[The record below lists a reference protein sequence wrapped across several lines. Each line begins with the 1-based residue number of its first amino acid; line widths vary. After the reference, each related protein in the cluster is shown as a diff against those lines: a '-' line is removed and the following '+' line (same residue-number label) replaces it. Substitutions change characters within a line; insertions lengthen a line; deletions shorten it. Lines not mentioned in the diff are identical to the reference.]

1 MSKWILF
8 FIVFINTQA
17 ICGQNIKLSG
27 KITDTQGKAISMATL
42 VVKDSLET
50 TITRAYSD
58 STGNCSIEVMP
69 YKALSFSVSCL
80 GYTDYTHKFNG
91 DDKDISINVILDSA
105 ATDLAE
111 VVVTSKTPLTHRKI
125 DRIVFDAQK
134 LNAVASNFMDILKQT
149 PGIIVQDDV
158 ISMISK
164 GKIIF
169 LLNGRELK
177 MDMKGLVAFLSS
189 QPSGNLHQI
198 EVMTTPPAKYSA
210 EGNAGIINF
219 VTKKI
224 QNNYFGGYLTN
235 QLSIK
240 ERLYDG
246 INCSMQYKKN
256 QLEAYI
262 SVGKGLG
269 TMQTDSKTYIYY
281 PLETWS
287 TTNNKLKSNNY
298 FLLTAGV
305 DYGLTKNSALGA
317 IITYN
322 NMYPDADKKTA
333 TSISSRTG
341 DNSKYFETLTDFDS
355 KYHRTS
361 ANLHYLGNNIIN
373 KNGSINVNLD
383 YLNYS
388 INDHIKL
395 QTTYD
400 ESLGYLNRPKTDI
413 NVYQGKVDLE
423 LPIGNVTLSG
433 GAAYSQ
439 SKTDNRTNYDY
450 ITNDY
455 DLNDHFVYREQI
467 FATYADIR
475 YKLSDKLETKIGLR
489 GEYGVLD
496 GNSLKLN
503 SHTRNNQF
511 DFFPTVFLNYSW
523 NDNNSLSMSVS
534 SRINRPSYVDINPF
548 TTYIDSH
555 TIQTGNPKL
564 LPEKAYSVELGYT
577 WRDLSLSASAMWKNR
592 VIASHTFIDNSKKLT
607 TITIDNI
614 MKKQMYSLDVSY
626 YFDKVVWFDSSISGS
641 VYTLIS
647 KPMDGYNFENISQT
661 SVFLYINNNIYFN
674 RQKTLMANL
683 WGQYQAKERDI
694 VGESPSRDRIDFGLK
709 YFLFGKKLSVGIEY
723 QNMLASHTKS
733 IIKSNDITY
742 IYDYKP
748 YRVLKIS
755 ISYQFGKKLNVHPKK
770 FGINTNRL

>member
-1 MSKWILF
+1 MSRWILF
-8 FIVFINTQA
+8 FIIFINTQA

-27 KITDTQGKAISMATL
+27 KITDTQGKAISMAAL

-58 STGNCSIEVMP
+58 STGNFSIEVMP
-69 YKALSFSVSCL
+69 YKALTFSVSCL
-80 GYTDYTHKFNG
+80 GYKSYTHKFNG
-91 DDKDISINVILDSA
+91 DDKDISINVILDSDA
-105 ATDLAE
+105 IDLAE
-111 VVVTSKTPLTHRKI
+111 VVVTSKTPLTQRKI
-125 DRIVFDAQK
+125 DRVVFNAQK
-134 LNAVASNFMDILKQT
+134 LNAAASNFMDILKQT

-189 QPSGNLHQI
+189 QPSGNLQQI

-256 QLEAYI
+256 QLEAYV

-281 PLETWS
+281 PLEIWS

-298 FLLTAGV
+298 ILLTAGV
-305 DYGLTKNSALGA
+305 DYGLTKNSTLGA
-317 IITYN
+317 IVTYN

-333 TSISSRTG
+333 TSISSGTG
-341 DNSKYFETLTDFDS
+341 DILKYFETLTDFDS
-355 KYHRTS
+355 KYHRTG
-361 ANLHYLGNNIIN
+361 ANLHYVANNIVN
-373 KNGSINVNLD
+373 KDGSVNVNLD

-388 INDHIKL
+388 INDHINL

-423 LPIGNVTLSG
+423 LPVGNVTLSG

-467 FATYADIR
+467 FATYADIK
-475 YKLSDKLETKIGLR
+475 YKLSDKIETKIGLR
-489 GEYGVLD
+489 GEYGILD
-496 GNSLKLN
+496 GNSVKLN
-503 SHTRNNQF
+503 SRTRNNQF
-511 DFFPTVFLNYSW
+511 DLFPTAFLNYSW

-555 TIQTGNPKL
+555 TIQTGNPNL
-564 LPEKAYSVELGYT
+564 LPEKSYSVELGYT
-577 WRDLSLSASAMWKNR
+577 WGELSVSASAMWKNR
-592 VIASHTFIDNSKKLT
+592 VIASYTSIDSIKKLT
-607 TITIDNI
+607 TITMDNI

-647 KPMDGYNFENISQT
+647 KPMAGYNFENISHT

-683 WGQYQAKERDI
+683 WGQYQAKERDV
-694 VGESPSRDRIDFGLK
+694 VGESSSRYRIDLGLK
-709 YFLFGKKLSVGIEY
+709 YLLFGKKLSVGVEY

-755 ISYQFGKKLNVHPKK
+755 ISYQFGKKLNVRPKK

>member
-1 MSKWILF
+1 MSRWILF
-8 FIVFINTQA
+8 FIIFINTQA

-27 KITDTQGKAISMATL
+27 KITDTQGKAISMAAL

-58 STGNCSIEVMP
+58 STGNFSIEVMP
-69 YKALSFSVSCL
+69 YKALTFSVSCL
-80 GYTDYTHKFNG
+80 GYKSYTHKFNG
-91 DDKDISINVILDSA
+91 DDKDISINVILDSDA
-105 ATDLAE
+105 IDLAE
-111 VVVTSKTPLTHRKI
+111 VVVTSKTPLTQRKI
-125 DRIVFDAQK
+125 DRVVFNAQN
-134 LNAVASNFMDILKQT
+134 LNAAASNLMDILKQT

-189 QPSGNLHQI
+189 QPSGNLQQI

-256 QLEAYI
+256 QLEAYV

-281 PLETWS
+281 PLEIWS

-298 FLLTAGV
+298 ILLTAGV
-305 DYGLTKNSALGA
+305 DYGLTKNSTLGA
-317 IITYN
+317 IVTYN

-333 TSISSRTG
+333 TSISSGTG
-341 DNSKYFETLTDFDS
+341 DILKYFETLTDFDS
-355 KYHRTS
+355 KYHRTG
-361 ANLHYLGNNIIN
+361 ANLHYVANNIVN
-373 KNGSINVNLD
+373 KDGSVNVNLD

-388 INDHIKL
+388 INDHINL

-423 LPIGNVTLSG
+423 LPVGNVTLSG

-467 FATYADIR
+467 FATYADIK
-475 YKLSDKLETKIGLR
+475 YKLSDKIETKIGLR
-489 GEYGVLD
+489 GEYGILD
-496 GNSLKLN
+496 GNSVKLN
-503 SHTRNNQF
+503 SRTRNNQF
-511 DFFPTVFLNYSW
+511 DLFPTAFLNYSW

-555 TIQTGNPKL
+555 TIQTGNPNL
-564 LPEKAYSVELGYT
+564 LPEKSYSVELGYT
-577 WRDLSLSASAMWKNR
+577 WGELSVSASAMWKNR
-592 VIASHTFIDNSKKLT
+592 VIASYTSIDSIKKLT
-607 TITIDNI
+607 TITMDNI

-647 KPMDGYNFENISQT
+647 KPMAGYNFENISHT

-683 WGQYQAKERDI
+683 WGQYQAKERDV
-694 VGESPSRDRIDFGLK
+694 VGESSSRYRIDLGLK
-709 YFLFGKKLSVGIEY
+709 YLLFGKKLSVGVEY

-755 ISYQFGKKLNVHPKK
+755 ISYQFGKKLNVRPKK
-770 FGINTNRL
+770 FGINKNRL

>member
-1 MSKWILF
+1 MSRWILF
-8 FIVFINTQA
+8 FIIFINTQA

-27 KITDTQGKAISMATL
+27 KITDTQGKAISMAAL

-58 STGNCSIEVMP
+58 STGNFSIEVMP
-69 YKALSFSVSCL
+69 YKALTFSVSCL
-80 GYTDYTHKFNG
+80 GYKSYTHKFNG
-91 DDKDISINVILDSA
+91 DDKDISINVILDSDA
-105 ATDLAE
+105 IDLAE
-111 VVVTSKTPLTHRKI
+111 VVVTSKTPLTQRKI
-125 DRIVFDAQK
+125 DRVVFNAQK
-134 LNAVASNFMDILKQT
+134 LNAAASNLMDILKQT

-189 QPSGNLHQI
+189 QPSGNLQQI

-256 QLEAYI
+256 QLEAYV

-281 PLETWS
+281 PLEIWS

-298 FLLTAGV
+298 ILLTAGV
-305 DYGLTKNSALGA
+305 DYGLTKNSTLGA
-317 IITYN
+317 IVTYN

-333 TSISSRTG
+333 TSISSGTG
-341 DNSKYFETLTDFDS
+341 DILKYFETLTDFDS
-355 KYHRTS
+355 KYHRTG
-361 ANLHYLGNNIIN
+361 ANLHYVANNIVN
-373 KNGSINVNLD
+373 KDGSVNVNLD

-388 INDHIKL
+388 INDHINL

-423 LPIGNVTLSG
+423 LPVGNITLSG

-467 FATYADIR
+467 FATYADIK
-475 YKLSDKLETKIGLR
+475 YKLSDKIETKIGLR
-489 GEYGVLD
+489 GEYGILD
-496 GNSLKLN
+496 GNSVKLN
-503 SHTRNNQF
+503 SRTRNNQF
-511 DFFPTVFLNYSW
+511 DLFPTAFLNYSW

-555 TIQTGNPKL
+555 TIQTGNPNL
-564 LPEKAYSVELGYT
+564 LPEKSYSVELGYT
-577 WRDLSLSASAMWKNR
+577 WGELSVSASAMWKNR
-592 VIASHTFIDNSKKLT
+592 VIASYTSIDSIKKLT
-607 TITIDNI
+607 TITMDNI

-647 KPMDGYNFENISQT
+647 KPMAGYNFENISHT

-683 WGQYQAKERDI
+683 WGQYQAKERDV
-694 VGESPSRDRIDFGLK
+694 VGESSSRYRIDLGLK
-709 YFLFGKKLSVGIEY
+709 YLLFGKKLSVGVEY

-755 ISYQFGKKLNVHPKK
+755 ISYQFGKKLNVRPKK

>member
-1 MSKWILF
+1 MSRWILF
-8 FIVFINTQA
+8 FIIFINTQA

-27 KITDTQGKAISMATL
+27 KITDTQGKAISMAAL

-58 STGNCSIEVMP
+58 STGNFSIEVMP
-69 YKALSFSVSCL
+69 YKALTFSVSCL
-80 GYTDYTHKFNG
+80 GYKSYTHKFNG
-91 DDKDISINVILDSA
+91 DDKDISINVILDSDA
-105 ATDLAE
+105 IDLAE
-111 VVVTSKTPLTHRKI
+111 VVVTSKTPLTQRKI
-125 DRIVFDAQK
+125 DRVVFNAQK
-134 LNAVASNFMDILKQT
+134 LNAAASNLMDILKQT

-189 QPSGNLHQI
+189 QPSGNLQQI

-256 QLEAYI
+256 QLEAYV

-281 PLETWS
+281 PLEIWS

-298 FLLTAGV
+298 ILLTAGV
-305 DYGLTKNSALGA
+305 DYGLTKNSTLGA
-317 IITYN
+317 IVTYN

-333 TSISSRTG
+333 TSISSGTG
-341 DNSKYFETLTDFDS
+341 DILKYFETLTDFDS
-355 KYHRTS
+355 KYHRTG
-361 ANLHYLGNNIIN
+361 ANLHYVANNIVN
-373 KNGSINVNLD
+373 KDGSVNVNLD

-388 INDHIKL
+388 INDHINL

-423 LPIGNVTLSG
+423 LPVGNVTLSG

-467 FATYADIR
+467 FATYADIK
-475 YKLSDKLETKIGLR
+475 YKLSDKIETKIGLR
-489 GEYGVLD
+489 GEYGILD
-496 GNSLKLN
+496 GNSVKLN
-503 SHTRNNQF
+503 SRTRNNQF
-511 DFFPTVFLNYSW
+511 DLFPTAFLNYSW

-555 TIQTGNPKL
+555 TIQTGNPNL
-564 LPEKAYSVELGYT
+564 LPEKSYSVELGYT
-577 WRDLSLSASAMWKNR
+577 WGELSVSASAMWKNR
-592 VIASHTFIDNSKKLT
+592 VIASYTSIDSIKKLT
-607 TITIDNI
+607 TITMDNI

-647 KPMDGYNFENISQT
+647 KPMAGYNFENISHT

-683 WGQYQAKERDI
+683 WGQYQAKERDV
-694 VGESPSRDRIDFGLK
+694 VGESSSRYRIDLGLK
-709 YFLFGKKLSVGIEY
+709 YLLFGKKLSVGVEY

-755 ISYQFGKKLNVHPKK
+755 ISYQFGKKLNVRPKK
-770 FGINTNRL
+770 FGINKNRL

>member
-1 MSKWILF
+1 MGKWILF
-8 FIVFINTQA
+8 FMVFINTQA
-17 ICGQNIKLSG
+17 VCAQNIKLLG

-42 VVKDSLET
+42 VVKDSLGT

-58 STGNCSIEVMP
+58 STDNFSIEAMP
-69 YKALSFSVSCL
+69 YKLFSFSASCL
-80 GYTDYTHKFNG
+80 GYAEYSHRFENVN
-91 DDKDISINVILDSA
+91 KDVFINIILDSA
-105 ATDLAE
+105 TTELSE
-111 VVVTSKTPLTHRKI
+111 VVITSKKPLAHRSI
-125 DRIVFDAQK
+125 DRIVFNVER

-189 QPSGNLHQI
+189 QPSGNLQQI
-198 EVMTTPPAKYSA
+198 EVMTIPPAKYSA
-210 EGNAGIINF
+210 GGNAGIINF

-246 INCSMQYKKN
+246 INCSMQYKRN
-256 QLEAYI
+256 RLEAYI
-262 SVGKGLG
+262 GIGKGLG

-281 PLETWS
+281 PNETWS

-298 FLLTAGV
+298 FLVTAGA
-305 DYGLTKNSALGA
+305 DYGLTKNSTLGT
-317 IITYN
+317 IITYT

-333 TSISSRTG
+333 TSISARTG
-341 DNSKYFETLTDFDS
+341 DNLKYFETLTDFDS

-361 ANLHYLGNNIIN
+361 ANLHYIANNILN
-373 KNGSINVNLD
+373 KDGSININID

-388 INDHIKL
+388 INDHINL

-400 ESLGYLNRPKTDI
+400 ESLVYLNHPKTDI

-433 GAAYSQ
+433 GATYSQ
-439 SKTDNRTNYDY
+439 SKTDNRINYDY
-450 ITNDY
+450 ITNGY

-475 YKLSDKLETKIGLR
+475 YKLSDKLETKFGLR

-496 GNSLKLN
+496 GNSVKLN
-503 SHTRNNQF
+503 SRTRNNQF
-511 DFFPTVFLNYSW
+511 DLFPTAFLNYSW

-548 TTYIDSH
+548 ITYIDSH

-577 WRDLSLSASAMWKNR
+577 WRDFSLSASAMWKNR

-626 YFDKVVWFDSSISGS
+626 YFDKVTWFDSSINGS
-641 VYTLIS
+641 IYTLIS
-647 KPMDGYNFENISQT
+647 KPMAGYNFENISHT
-661 SVFLYINNNIYFN
+661 SIFLYINNNIYFN

-694 VGESPSRDRIDFGLK
+694 VGESSSRYRIDFGLK
-709 YFLFGKKLSVGIEY
+709 YLLFAKKLSVGVEY

-755 ISYQFGKKLNVHPKK
+755 ISYQFGKKLNVRPKK
-770 FGINTNRL
+770 FGININRL

>member
-1 MSKWILF
+1 MSRWILF
-8 FIVFINTQA
+8 FIIFINTQA

-27 KITDTQGKAISMATL
+27 KITDTQGKAISMAAL

-58 STGNCSIEVMP
+58 STGNFSIEVMP
-69 YKALSFSVSCL
+69 YKALTFSVSCL
-80 GYTDYTHKFNG
+80 GYKSYTHKFNG
-91 DDKDISINVILDSA
+91 DDKDISINVILDSDA
-105 ATDLAE
+105 IDLAE
-111 VVVTSKTPLTHRKI
+111 VVVTSKTPLTQRKI
-125 DRIVFDAQK
+125 DRVVFNAQK
-134 LNAVASNFMDILKQT
+134 LNAAASNLMDILKQT

-189 QPSGNLHQI
+189 QPSGNLQQI

-256 QLEAYI
+256 QLEAYV

-281 PLETWS
+281 PLEIWS

-298 FLLTAGV
+298 ILLTAGV
-305 DYGLTKNSALGA
+305 DYGLTKNSTLGA
-317 IITYN
+317 IVTYN

-333 TSISSRTG
+333 TSISSGTG
-341 DNSKYFETLTDFDS
+341 DILKYFETLTDFDS
-355 KYHRTS
+355 KYHRTG
-361 ANLHYLGNNIIN
+361 ANLHYVANNIVN
-373 KNGSINVNLD
+373 KDGSVNVNLD

-388 INDHIKL
+388 INDHINL

-423 LPIGNVTLSG
+423 LPVGNVTLSG

-467 FATYADIR
+467 FATYADIK
-475 YKLSDKLETKIGLR
+475 YKLSDKIETKIGLR
-489 GEYGVLD
+489 GEYGILD
-496 GNSLKLN
+496 GNSVKLN
-503 SHTRNNQF
+503 SRTRNNQF
-511 DFFPTVFLNYSW
+511 DLFPTAFLNYSW

-555 TIQTGNPKL
+555 TIQTGNPNL
-564 LPEKAYSVELGYT
+564 LPEKSYSVELGYT
-577 WRDLSLSASAMWKNR
+577 WGELSVSASAMWKNR
-592 VIASHTFIDNSKKLT
+592 VIASYTSIDSIKKLT
-607 TITIDNI
+607 TITMDNI

-647 KPMDGYNFENISQT
+647 KPMAGYNFENISHT

-683 WGQYQAKERDI
+683 WGQYQAKERDV
-694 VGESPSRDRIDFGLK
+694 VGESSSRYRIDLGLK
-709 YFLFGKKLSVGIEY
+709 YLLFGKKLSVGVEY

-755 ISYQFGKKLNVHPKK
+755 ISYQFGKKLNVRPKK

>member
-8 FIVFINTQA
+8 FIVFINTQT

-58 STGNCSIEVMP
+58 STGNFSIEVMP

-246 INCSMQYKKN
+246 INCSMQYKK
-256 QLEAYI
+256 I
-262 SVGKGLG
+262 S
-269 TMQTDSKTYIYY
+269 
-281 PLETWS
+281 
-287 TTNNKLKSNNY
+287 
-298 FLLTAGV
+298 
-305 DYGLTKNSALGA
+305 
-317 IITYN
+317 
-322 NMYPDADKKTA
+322 
-333 TSISSRTG
+333 
-341 DNSKYFETLTDFDS
+341 
-355 KYHRTS
+355 
-361 ANLHYLGNNIIN
+361 
-373 KNGSINVNLD
+373 
-383 YLNYS
+383 
-388 INDHIKL
+388 
-395 QTTYD
+395 
-400 ESLGYLNRPKTDI
+400 
-413 NVYQGKVDLE
+413 
-423 LPIGNVTLSG
+423 
-433 GAAYSQ
+433 
-439 SKTDNRTNYDY
+439 
-450 ITNDY
+450 
-455 DLNDHFVYREQI
+455 
-467 FATYADIR
+467 
-475 YKLSDKLETKIGLR
+475 LR
-489 GEYGVLD
+489 
-496 GNSLKLN
+496 
-503 SHTRNNQF
+503 HT
-511 DFFPTVFLNYSW
+511 
-523 NDNNSLSMSVS
+523 
-534 SRINRPSYVDINPF
+534 
-548 TTYIDSH
+548 
-555 TIQTGNPKL
+555 
-564 LPEKAYSVELGYT
+564 
-577 WRDLSLSASAMWKNR
+577 
-592 VIASHTFIDNSKKLT
+592 
-607 TITIDNI
+607 
-614 MKKQMYSLDVSY
+614 
-626 YFDKVVWFDSSISGS
+626 
-641 VYTLIS
+641 
-647 KPMDGYNFENISQT
+647 
-661 SVFLYINNNIYFN
+661 
-674 RQKTLMANL
+674 
-683 WGQYQAKERDI
+683 
-694 VGESPSRDRIDFGLK
+694 
-709 YFLFGKKLSVGIEY
+709 
-723 QNMLASHTKS
+723 
-733 IIKSNDITY
+733 
-742 IYDYKP
+742 
-748 YRVLKIS
+748 
-755 ISYQFGKKLNVHPKK
+755 
-770 FGINTNRL
+770 